1 MKNYKRLFF
10 LFSHPEEDWSTY
22 VCEHFLIL
30 ELVQIWSL
38 HNPINVD
45 AVALG
50 IHIINESAHMDMRA
64 MLNMYICAAKY
75 FISTFSVKKTK
86 TRSAHSCYTKMS

>member
-1 MKNYKRLFF
+1 MKNYRRLFF
-10 LFSHPEEDWSTY
+10 LLSHPEEDWSTY

-30 ELVQIWSL
+30 EFVQIRFL

-50 IHIINESAHMDMRA
+50 IYIINESAHMDMRA

-75 FISTFSVKKTK
+75 SISTFFVKKTK
-86 TRSAHSCYTKMS
+86 TRCAYSCYTNIS